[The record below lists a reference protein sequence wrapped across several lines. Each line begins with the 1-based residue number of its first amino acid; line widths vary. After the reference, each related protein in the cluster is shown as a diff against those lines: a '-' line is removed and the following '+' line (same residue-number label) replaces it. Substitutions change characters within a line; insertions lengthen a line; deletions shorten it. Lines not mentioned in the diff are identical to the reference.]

1 MKNKDYLIILAF
13 VALFLASAI
22 IFKVYDVEI
31 LPSQFYGAL
40 IGVFITAIVTAFLL
54 RGQTAGDEKREKS
67 VKAFEEKLLIYKA
80 FFSKLQEIV
89 KTEKID
95 DNNVKELIF
104 QISHIAMHT
113 HSDKVNRILE
123 LLKITIAEI
132 DTKGKG
138 YKDFAN
144 SILGIM
150 LELQETLYDKKL
162 VGEEEIKTEL
172 FNELIKNIEKTA
184 DEQAIAQSLN
194 EIEEGVEIQT
204 DNLPLRDKVMSI
216 LSDSDFLKDKI
227 YKNTKGTLWFGVEG
241 REKRFQICVTRT
253 GNGYIAIRNRDNQND
268 KDPFYVEMVEKIGF
282 SATKY
287 PWFGT
292 KHFKTYGTKNANELA
307 TKIKEDIETFIKNL
321 K

>member
-67 VKAFEEKLLIYKA
+67 VKAFEEKLLIYKD

-227 YKNTKGTLWFGVEG
+227 YKNTKGTL
-241 REKRFQICVTRT
+241 
-253 GNGYIAIRNRDNQND
+253 
-268 KDPFYVEMVEKIGF
+268 
-282 SATKY
+282 
-287 PWFGT
+287 
-292 KHFKTYGTKNANELA
+292 
-307 TKIKEDIETFIKNL
+307 
-321 K
+321 